1 MLNDNSED
9 MSGESATMV
18 AYHLYHIAEDTNK
31 LSQTDADLFHHFV
44 EQLLY
49 LKNQARKDIQLTVLF
64 LLTIV
69 IYLDTDD
76 YNNLEREIKYIQGTI
91 DPQFILSID
100 KSDNKKWYVD
110 ATFAVHKDMRIQNG
124 GFTTIV
130 TGRAHVQ
137 YSKQKLNN
145 KMSTEADIVRV
156 DNIMT
161 HVIWN
166 QYFLKEQIYEIH
178 DNFIYQNDQST
189 IKPEKN
195 GRLSSSKRTR
205 NINIRYYLSLI
216 ESRSRRHLWN
226 SVPLR
231 T

>member
-49 LKNQARKDIQLTVLF
+49 LKNQARTDIQLTVLF

-76 YNNLEREIKYIQGTI
+76 YKNLERKIKYIQGTI

-100 KSDNKKWYVD
+100 KSDNIQLALRDFHETTSV
-110 ATFAVHKDMRIQNG
+110 APCVLVHHKFCINVPLYMTCILEGSMVGQW
-124 GFTTIV
+124 FIV
-130 TGRAHVQ
+130 CT
-137 YSKQKLNN
+137 
-145 KMSTEADIVRV
+145 
-156 DNIMT
+156 
-161 HVIWN
+161 
-166 QYFLKEQIYEIH
+166 
-178 DNFIYQNDQST
+178 
-189 IKPEKN
+189 P
-195 GRLSSSKRTR
+195 
-205 NINIRYYLSLI
+205 LSL
-216 ESRSRRHLWN
+216 
-226 SVPLR
+226 P
-231 T
+231 